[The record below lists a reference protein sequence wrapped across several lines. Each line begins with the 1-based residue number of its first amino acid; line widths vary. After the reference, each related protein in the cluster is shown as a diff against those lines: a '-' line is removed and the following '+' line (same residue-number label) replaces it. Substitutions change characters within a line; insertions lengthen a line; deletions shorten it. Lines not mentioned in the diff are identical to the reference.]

1 MALTDAVIRATRPR
15 ETPFKI
21 FDSDGLYLLIAPEG
35 GRWWRFKYR
44 HDGRERLISLGT
56 YPEVTLAQARQR
68 RDDARRQVAGGIDPS
83 AKRRAERAA
92 RAETFAAVAHEWL
105 EMQRAKLAPVTFAKK
120 LATLERFLFPHLG
133 ARPVAKIA
141 APELLA
147 TLRRIEARRIHETA
161 HRARSLAGAVLR
173 YAVAT
178 GRAERDPSADLR
190 GALAPVVV
198 TNRAAITDPARV
210 GELLRAIDGYAA
222 GFRSQPATAAALK
235 LAPLLFV
242 RPGELRAAEWSE
254 LKLDGEHPEWRIPGA
269 RMKMGEEHLVPL
281 ARQAVAILRELHPIT
296 GTGRYVFPSLRGPSR
311 PISANTINVALR
323 ALGFDGAEITGHGF
337 RAMASTLLNEQGFP
351 PDVIELQLAHAE
363 RNEVRAAYNRAKRV
377 AERRR
382 MMQSWAD
389 YLDGLRAGGSVVAI
403 RRAK

>member
-1 MALTDAVIRATRPR
+1 MPLTDAVIRAARPR
-15 ETPFKI
+15 PKPVKL
-21 FDSDGLYLLIAPEG
+21 FDGDGLYLLIAPAG

-68 RDDARRQVAGGIDPS
+68 REDARRQVRDGIDPS
-83 AKRRAERAA
+83 AKRRAERSAN
-92 RAETFAAVAHEWL
+92 AETFAAVGREWL
-105 EMQRAKLAPVTFAKK
+105 ALQRAKLAPVTYAKK
-120 LATLERFLFPHLG
+120 LGVLERLLFPHLG
-133 ARPVAKIA
+133 SRPVAKIA

-147 TLRRIEARRIHETA
+147 TLRRIEARAIHETA
-161 HRARSLAGAVLR
+161 HRARALAGNVLR

-198 TNRAAITDPARV
+198 KNRSAITDPARV
-210 GELLRAIDGYAA
+210 GELLRAIDEYPAK
-222 GFRSQPATAAALK
+222 FRAQPATAAALK

-254 LKLDGEHPEWRIPGA
+254 LRLDGEHPEWRIPGA
-269 RMKMGEEHLVPL
+269 RMKMGEEHVVPL
-281 ARQAVAILRELHPIT
+281 SRQALAILQELRPLT
-296 GTGRYVFPSLRGPSR
+296 GEGRYVFPSLRGPSR

-323 ALGFDGAEITGHGF
+323 ALGYESTEITGHGF

-363 RNEVRAAYNRAKRV
+363 RNEIRAAYNRAKRLP
-377 AERRR
+377 ERRR
-382 MMQSWAD
+382 MMQAWAD
-389 YLDGLRAGGSVVAI
+389 YLDGLRAGGNVVPL